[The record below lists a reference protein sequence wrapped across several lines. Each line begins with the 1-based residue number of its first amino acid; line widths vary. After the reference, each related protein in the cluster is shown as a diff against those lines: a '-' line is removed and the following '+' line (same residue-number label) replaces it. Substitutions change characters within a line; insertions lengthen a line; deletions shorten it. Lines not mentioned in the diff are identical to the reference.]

1 MNIPASDA
9 SIPILTQVI
18 EPASGARAAVPP
30 QAEAPRQNPAAIPRL
45 ELARPESASTE
56 WTQIEREISERV
68 LRQIQGRIDFVLEHR
83 IKDGLAEALQRMTDE
98 MTAEIRRGLQITLE
112 DVIARAVAQEI
123 ARLQANK

>member
-18 EPASGARAAVPP
+18 EPASGTRAAVPP
-30 QAEAPRQNPAAIPRL
+30 QAEVPRQNPAANPRA
-45 ELARPESASTE
+45 EQARPEPASRE
-56 WTQIEREISERV
+56 WMQIEREISERV

-83 IKDGLAEALQRMTDE
+83 IKDGLAEALQRMTNE

>member
-18 EPASGARAAVPP
+18 EQAPAARAAMSP
-30 QAEAPRQNPAAIPRL
+30 QAEAPRQNSAAIPL